1 MAGTG
6 INVATVPP
14 EAQLMP
20 QDQTPRDNQQIQDD
34 NFSSGESVNSRQTSG
49 DAQQPT
55 RIDSSSEMRDTDRPN
70 QAANK
75 EKAEGSR
82 ENATDDAGGISNRPL
97 SEEEGGQ
104 ERLPRRGEAKDGS
117 HA

>member
-1 MAGTG
+1 MVGTG

-20 QDQTPRDNQQIQDD
+20 QDQSLRDNQQIQDD
-34 NFSSGESVNSRQTSG
+34 NYSSGESVNAAQTTG

-55 RIDSSSEMRDTDRPN
+55 RGGRDQDTPN

-75 EKAEGSR
+75 EPAEGSR
-82 ENATDDAGGISNRPL
+82 ENAADDAGGISNRPL
-97 SEEEGGQ
+97 SEEEGRQ
-104 ERLPRRGEAKDGS
+104 EKLPPRGEAKDGS